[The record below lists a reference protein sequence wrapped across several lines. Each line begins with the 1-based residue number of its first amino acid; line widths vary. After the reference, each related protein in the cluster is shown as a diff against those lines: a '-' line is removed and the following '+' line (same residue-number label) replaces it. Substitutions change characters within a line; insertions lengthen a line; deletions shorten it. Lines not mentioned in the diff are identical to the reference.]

1 MRLTKNKRGLRE
13 MFQLD
18 YGSRIPIYEQLF
30 NNVISLVAAGVLR
43 PGDKLPAVRL
53 LADELGINP
62 NTVAKAYRALENEG
76 YIYTMV
82 GRGTFVADKLSQVE
96 GKKLDAL
103 EKFKKAAY
111 EAVSLGAT
119 AEELNDLVQQVVQG
133 GILVDRDKEGF

>member
-1 MRLTKNKRGLRE
+1 

-96 GKKLDAL
+96 GK
-103 EKFKKAAY
+103 
-111 EAVSLGAT
+111 
-119 AEELNDLVQQVVQG
+119 
-133 GILVDRDKEGF
+133 